1 MGGAVEHPDGKLG
14 CGARSIGGQVM
25 PAKGC
30 GGGVA
35 MADDGR
41 EFVFEPYPALIVGEP
56 GSARCAR
63 AKALLVHAVGNRRI
77 LCLVFANFKRTAFI
91 ADSAESERFITV
103 DGERGIRCHAA

>member
-1 MGGAVEHPDGKLG
+1 
-14 CGARSIGGQVM
+14 M

-56 GSARCAR
+56 GSARCAG
-63 AKALLVHAVGNRRI
+63 AKSVLVHTIGSRRI
-77 LCLVFANFKRTAFI
+77 LCLVFANSKRTAFI
-91 ADSAESERFITV
+91 ADSAESERFVTV

>member
-1 MGGAVEHPDGKLG
+1 
-14 CGARSIGGQVM
+14 M

-56 GSARCAR
+56 GSARCAG
-63 AKALLVHAVGNRRI
+63 AKSVLVHAIGNRRI
-77 LCLVFANFKRTAFI
+77 LRLVFTNSKRTAFI
-91 ADSAESERFITV
+91 ADSAESE
-103 DGERGIRCHAA
+103 

>member
-1 MGGAVEHPDGKLG
+1 
-14 CGARSIGGQVM
+14 M

-30 GGGVA
+30 GSGVA

-56 GSARCAR
+56 GAARRAG
-63 AKALLVHAVGNRRI
+63 AKALLVHAIGNRRI
-77 LCLVFANFKRTAFI
+77 LCLVFANSKRTAFI
-91 ADSAESERFITV
+91 ADSAESERFVTV